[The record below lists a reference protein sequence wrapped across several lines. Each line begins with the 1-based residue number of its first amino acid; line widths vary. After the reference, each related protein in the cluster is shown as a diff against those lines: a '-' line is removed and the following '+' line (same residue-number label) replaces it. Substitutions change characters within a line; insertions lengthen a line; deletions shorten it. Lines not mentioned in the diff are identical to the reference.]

1 MTPSQARAFLA
12 VASEGSFTAAAR
24 RLAVSQPTVTSLV
37 AQIEKLYRV
46 ELFYRGARGAR
57 LTPQGGEL
65 LPVIRRMFA
74 SFDEAV
80 AYLEDVRGL
89 RQGLLRVG
97 SYGPYDATR
106 LVARYRERF
115 PAVTVAVSFTNS
127 RRLAERL
134 LQYDLDVAVLDRTES
149 HRAFH

>member
-1 MTPSQARAFLA
+1 MTPAQARAFLA
-12 VASEGSFTAAAR
+12 GARQGRFTAGAR
-24 RLAVSQPTVTSLV
+24 WLAVSQPTVTSLV
-37 AQIEKLYRV
+37 GQIEKLYRV
-46 ELFYRGARGAR
+46 ELFYRGARGAQ
-57 LTPQGGEL
+57 LTPQGAEL

-106 LVARYRERF
+106 LVALFRARF
-115 PAVTVAVSFTNS
+115 
-127 RRLAERL
+127 
-134 LQYDLDVAVLDRTES
+134 
-149 HRAFH
+149 